1 MYTNLLTVA
10 SLCAVVLAGP
20 QLDRRQ
26 DVDASA
32 IASSLSSLS
41 SVLIPNPSLASQLTN
56 IPTSIQALQTSPAGL
71 SQLAQEF
78 LSSEPGWY
86 SSLSPDA
93 KSYVLDAGAAR
104 ASIFSLEALLTSAT
118 AGVTATAT
126 APQPTITG
134 PVTGVINGTTA
145 TLIPVGTGGLTI
157 ASSTSATGG
166 NSTVTTRK
174 LSSTATETETETKT
188 TEKSATNGPTEKS
201 TPSPMS
207 SSSKAGAAQVTGVVG
222 VGFVGLMGL
231 VWVL

>member
-20 QLDRRQ
+20 QLNKRQ

-41 SVLIPNPSLASQLTN
+41 SALVPNPSLASQLTN

-71 SQLAQEF
+71 SQLAEE
-78 LSSEPGWY
+78 LLTSKPGWY

-118 AGVTATAT
+118 AGSTASVT
-126 APQPTITG
+126 APQPTITA
-134 PVTGVINGTTA
+134 PVTGIINGTTA

-174 LSSTATETETETKT
+174 LSSTATETETKT
-188 TEKSATNGPTEKS
+188 TDKSATNGATGKS

-207 SSSKAGAAQVTGVVG
+207 SSSKAGAAQVTGAIG
-222 VGFVGLMGL
+222 AGFVGLVGL